1 MFIIFVIFVST
12 ALRPFFYFIYMTDI
26 SYFTAEGF
34 NKLINELHLLK
45 TKGRANIAKQIAEAR
60 DKGDLSENAE
70 YHAAREQQSFME
82 GRINKIESTLA
93 DVQIINV
100 KEINETD
107 KVVFGATATI
117 LNLNSDE
124 EVTYQIVGELEADIN
139 IGLISIASPIARS
152 LIGKQV
158 GDIVDVNAPSGVIE
172 YEIIQVRYM

>member
-1 MFIIFVIFVST
+1 MTKVG
-12 ALRPFFYFIYMTDI
+12 AEKLR
-26 SYFTAEGF
+26 EQ
-34 NKLINELHLLK
+34 LHELK
-45 TKGRANIAKQIAEAR
+45 TVDRPRITAAIAEAR
-60 DKGDLSENAE
+60 AHGDLSENAE

-107 KVVFGATATI
+107 KVVFGATVTI

-139 IGLISIASPIARS
+139 TGLISIASPIARS

>member
-1 MFIIFVIFVST
+1 MTKVG
-12 ALRPFFYFIYMTDI
+12 AEKLR
-26 SYFTAEGF
+26 EQ
-34 NKLINELHLLK
+34 LHELK
-45 TKGRANIAKQIAEAR
+45 TVDRPRITAAIAEAR
-60 DKGDLSENAE
+60 AHGDLSENAE

-82 GRINKIESTLA
+82 GRINTIESTLA

>member
-1 MFIIFVIFVST
+1 MSKSPMTKVG
-12 ALRPFFYFIYMTDI
+12 AEKLR
-26 SYFTAEGF
+26 EQ
-34 NKLINELHLLK
+34 LHELK
-45 TKGRANIAKQIAEAR
+45 TVDRPRITAAIAEAR
-60 DKGDLSENAE
+60 AHGDLSENAE

-100 KEINETD
+100 KEINETNR
-107 KVVFGATATI
+107 VVFGATVTI

-139 IGLISIASPIARS
+139 TGLISIASPIARS
-152 LIGKQV
+152 LIGKRV

-172 YEIIQVRYM
+172 YEIVQVRYI

>member
-1 MFIIFVIFVST
+1 MSKSPMT
-12 ALRPFFYFIYMTDI
+12 KAGAEKLR
-26 SYFTAEGF
+26 E
-34 NKLINELHLLK
+34 KLHELK
-45 TKGRANIAKQIAEAR
+45 TVDRPRITAAIAEAR
-60 DKGDLSENAE
+60 AHGDLSENAE

-107 KVVFGATATI
+107 KVVFGATVTI

-139 IGLISIASPIARS
+139 TGLISIASPIARS

>member
-1 MFIIFVIFVST
+1 MSKSPMTKVG
-12 ALRPFFYFIYMTDI
+12 AEKLR
-26 SYFTAEGF
+26 EQ
-34 NKLINELHLLK
+34 LHELK
-45 TKGRANIAKQIAEAR
+45 TVDRPRITAAIAEAR
-60 DKGDLSENAE
+60 AHGDLSENAE

-82 GRINKIESTLA
+82 GRVNKIESTLA

-107 KVVFGATATI
+107 KVVFGATVTI

-139 IGLISIASPIARS
+139 TGLISIASPIARS
-152 LIGKQV
+152 LIGKRV

-172 YEIIQVRYM
+172 YEIIQVRYI

>member
-1 MFIIFVIFVST
+1 MTKVG
-12 ALRPFFYFIYMTDI
+12 AEKLR
-26 SYFTAEGF
+26 EQ
-34 NKLINELHLLK
+34 LHELK
-45 TKGRANIAKQIAEAR
+45 TVDRPRITAAIAEAR
-60 DKGDLSENAE
+60 AHGDLSENAE

-107 KVVFGATATI
+107 KVVFGATVTI

>member
-1 MFIIFVIFVST
+1 MTKVG
-12 ALRPFFYFIYMTDI
+12 AEKLR
-26 SYFTAEGF
+26 EQ
-34 NKLINELHLLK
+34 LHELK
-45 TKGRANIAKQIAEAR
+45 TVDRPRITTAIAEAR
-60 DKGDLSENAE
+60 AHGDLSENAE

-107 KVVFGATATI
+107 KVVFGATVTI

-139 IGLISIASPIARS
+139 TGLISIASPIARS

-172 YEIIQVRYM
+172 YEIIQVRYI

>member
-1 MFIIFVIFVST
+1 MSKSPMTKVG
-12 ALRPFFYFIYMTDI
+12 AEKLR
-26 SYFTAEGF
+26 EQ
-34 NKLINELHLLK
+34 LHELK
-45 TKGRANIAKQIAEAR
+45 TVDRPRITTAIAEAR
-60 DKGDLSENAE
+60 AHGDLSENAE

-100 KEINETD
+100 KEIDETD
-107 KVVFGATATI
+107 KVVFGATVTI

-172 YEIIQVRYM
+172 YEIIQVRYI

>member
-1 MFIIFVIFVST
+1 MSKSPMTKVG
-12 ALRPFFYFIYMTDI
+12 AEKLR
-26 SYFTAEGF
+26 EQ
-34 NKLINELHLLK
+34 LHELK
-45 TKGRANIAKQIAEAR
+45 TVDRPRITTAIAEAR
-60 DKGDLSENAE
+60 AHGDLSENAE

-82 GRINKIESTLA
+82 GRVNKIESTLA

-107 KVVFGATATI
+107 KVVFGATVTI
-117 LNLNSDE
+117 SNLNSDE

-139 IGLISIASPIARS
+139 TGLISIASPIARS

-172 YEIIQVRYM
+172 YEIIQVRYI

>member
-1 MFIIFVIFVST
+1 MTKVG
-12 ALRPFFYFIYMTDI
+12 AEKLR
-26 SYFTAEGF
+26 EQ
-34 NKLINELHLLK
+34 LHELK
-45 TKGRANIAKQIAEAR
+45 TVDRPRITAAIAEAR
-60 DKGDLSENAE
+60 AHGDLSENAE

-82 GRINKIESTLA
+82 GRVNKIESTLA

-107 KVVFGATATI
+107 KVVFGATITI

-139 IGLISIASPIARS
+139 TGLISIASPIARS

>member
-1 MFIIFVIFVST
+1 M
-12 ALRPFFYFIYMTDI
+12 
-26 SYFTAEGF
+26 
-34 NKLINELHLLK
+34 H
-45 TKGRANIAKQIAEAR
+45 
-60 DKGDLSENAE
+60 
-70 YHAAREQQSFME
+70 
-82 GRINKIESTLA
+82 
-93 DVQIINV
+93 NV

-107 KVVFGATATI
+107 KVVFGATVTI

>member
-1 MFIIFVIFVST
+1 MSKSPMTKVG
-12 ALRPFFYFIYMTDI
+12 AEKLR
-26 SYFTAEGF
+26 EQ
-34 NKLINELHLLK
+34 LHELK
-45 TKGRANIAKQIAEAR
+45 TVDRPRITAAIAEAR
-60 DKGDLSENAE
+60 AHGDLSENAE

-82 GRINKIESTLA
+82 GRVNKIESTLA

-100 KEINETD
+100 EEINETD

-139 IGLISIASPIARS
+139 TGLISIASPIARS

-172 YEIIQVRYM
+172 YEIIQVRYI

>member
-1 MFIIFVIFVST
+1 MTKVG
-12 ALRPFFYFIYMTDI
+12 AEKLR
-26 SYFTAEGF
+26 EQ
-34 NKLINELHLLK
+34 LHELK
-45 TKGRANIAKQIAEAR
+45 TVDRPRITAAIAEAR
-60 DKGDLSENAE
+60 AHGDLSENAE

-107 KVVFGATATI
+107 KVVFGATVTI

-139 IGLISIASPIARS
+139 TGLISIASPIARS

-172 YEIIQVRYM
+172 YEIIQVRYI

>member
-1 MFIIFVIFVST
+1 MSKSPMTKVG
-12 ALRPFFYFIYMTDI
+12 AEKLR
-26 SYFTAEGF
+26 EQ
-34 NKLINELHLLK
+34 LHELK
-45 TKGRANIAKQIAEAR
+45 TVDRPRITAAIAEAR
-60 DKGDLSENAE
+60 AHGDLSENAE

-107 KVVFGATATI
+107 KVVFGATVTI

-124 EVTYQIVGELEADIN
+124 EVTYKIVGELEADIN
-139 IGLISIASPIARS
+139 TGLISIASPIARS